1 MNRINHGANANRDTA
16 ALCYGR
22 AAADRVLADGTDTHN
37 GRRKFEAS
45 AASWQERGDLLG
57 RLEASFE
64 KRRLLEVAS
73 TQFAAAKRAEGVLH
87 DSIGVL
93 R

>member
-22 AAADRVLADGTDTHN
+22 AAADRALADATDTQHA
-37 GRRKFEAS
+37 RRKFEHS

-64 KRRLLEVAS
+64 KRRLLEAAS
-73 TQFAAAKRAEGVLH
+73 AQFAAAKRAEGGLP
-87 DSIGVL
+87 DAAGAS